1 MCVVTLAC
9 IRFRSPCE
17 DAATRIED
25 KKAGA
30 RKTTVELEEE
40 LMKKYA
46 EGARKVVCAGV
57 LWARMCVQGYR
68 PGGSVTL
75 HFCHVCPSG

>member
-46 EGARKVVCAGV
+46 EGARKRKDKKRCNEGDVEGDGEEGEGA
-57 LWARMCVQGYR
+57 
-68 PGGSVTL
+68 
-75 HFCHVCPSG
+75 

>member
-17 DAATRIED
+17 DADTRIED

-30 RKTTVELEEE
+30 RKTMLELEEE

-46 EGARKVVCAGV
+46 EGARKRKDKKDALNEGDVEGE
-57 LWARMCVQGYR
+57 GE
-68 PGGSVTL
+68 GGE
-75 HFCHVCPSG
+75 GA